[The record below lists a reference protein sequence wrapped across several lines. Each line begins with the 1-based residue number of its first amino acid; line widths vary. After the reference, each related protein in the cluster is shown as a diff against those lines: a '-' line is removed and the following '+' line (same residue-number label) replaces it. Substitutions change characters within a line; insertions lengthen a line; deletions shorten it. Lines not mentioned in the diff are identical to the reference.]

1 MKSILDERTKA
12 SIRQYFDIDPD
23 SEIFSPLIDYVFKR
37 IFTADEKRSKI
48 ALIHFLNSILEGTN
62 IIVDLTVI
70 NPQIPVDVKKRK
82 KSIFDIRIRFN
93 DGEQAIVE
101 MQLNKSYDFKKRSQF
116 IIFKSY
122 TSQPIAGSNY
132 NALKKCY
139 LICITNFDLLDN
151 KPEFVN
157 DYRFRDKAGNDLSD
171 DETIIFMELPK
182 IDKLLEKPVGEMTDA
197 EMWAIFFR
205 YVTDKSKRDILNKII
220 DREEGI
226 KMAVNVLDEIS
237 RSEEERIQYEN
248 ELIFDLDVRSNL
260 DWAKR
265 EAKREGK
272 LERNLEIAKKLL
284 IRGLPIEQISE
295 DIGLSIEEIQK
306 LKTNN

>member
-1 MKSILDERTKA
+1 
-12 SIRQYFDIDPD
+12 
-23 SEIFSPLIDYVFKR
+23 
-37 IFTADEKRSKI
+37 
-48 ALIHFLNSILEGTN
+48 
-62 IIVDLTVI
+62 
-70 NPQIPVDVKKRK
+70 
-82 KSIFDIRIRFN
+82 
-93 DGEQAIVE
+93 

-116 IIFKSY
+116 IISKSY

-151 KPEFVN
+151 KLEFIN
-157 DYRFRDKAGNDLSD
+157 NYRFRDKAGNDLSD
-171 DETIIFMELPK
+171 DETIIFMELSK
-182 IDKLLEKPVGEMTDA
+182 IDAILEKPVDKMTNA

-205 YVTDKSKRDILNKII
+205 YVTDKNKRDILNKII

-226 KMAVNVLDEIS
+226 KMAVTVLDEIS

-260 DWAKR
+260 DG
-265 EAKREGK
+265 AKREGLK
-272 LERNLEIAKKLL
+272 EGKREKELEIAKNLL
-284 IRGLPIEQISE
+284 KINLSTKQISE
-295 DIGLSIEEIQK
+295 ATGLSLEEIKK